1 MAPKKVIPP
10 PVCKACNRESRLTN
24 GAEIY
29 PKYAKTPLGKKH
41 FYKCD
46 GCGGYCGTV
55 AKTKKPDGIIANE
68 ELRRAQTLL
77 KARAF
82 DPLWQNAHR
91 LEAYDG
97 HNAMD
102 TVGIKMTQNAAR
114 RRISWW
120 LADQLEID
128 RDHSALTMFDLES
141 CRKAWTLLKGIDYPS
156 IRLWAKLRENHEG
169 FSEADAGEKAA

>member
-1 MAPKKVIPP
+1 MAPKKVIPAP
-10 PVCKACNRESRLTN
+10 ICKACNRESRLTT
-24 GAEIY
+24 GGELF
-29 PKYAKTPLGKKH
+29 PRYAKLPLGKKH

-46 GCGGYCGTV
+46 GCGGYCGTF

-68 ELRRAQTLL
+68 DLRRAQTLL

-97 HNAMD
+97 KNAMD

-114 RRISWW
+114 HRISWW
-120 LADQLEID
+120 LADQLGIE
-128 RDHSALTMFDLES
+128 RDACLIAMFDLET
-141 CRKAWTLLKGIDYPS
+141 CRKVWVLLKGIDYPTV
-156 IRLWAKLRENHEG
+156 RVWAKMRENHES
-169 FSEADAGEKAA
+169 FSEANAGEKAA